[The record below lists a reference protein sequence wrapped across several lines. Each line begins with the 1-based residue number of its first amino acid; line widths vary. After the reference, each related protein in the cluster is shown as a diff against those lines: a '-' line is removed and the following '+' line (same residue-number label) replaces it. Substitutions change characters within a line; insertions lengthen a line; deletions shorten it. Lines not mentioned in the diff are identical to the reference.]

1 MDWVTVSTK
10 VRRET
15 LEKAKKYK
23 VNVSEIL
30 RNALEKEINERE
42 EDAARKSAKK
52 ISAEL
57 NLSEDEVVRLI
68 KEDRKR

>member
-1 MDWVTVSTK
+1 VSTK

>member
-1 MDWVTVSTK
+1 
-10 VRRET
+10 
-15 LEKAKKYK
+15 
-23 VNVSEIL
+23 
-30 RNALEKEINERE
+30 LEKEINERE

>member
-1 MDWVTVSTK
+1 MSTK